1 MVRPLRAVFVV
12 PYPPGLAGGQRYRFE
27 QWLRL
32 IPEGRVES
40 SIVPLWRERDYAML
54 WAPGRTGAKMAATC
68 FAALRRLSQLR
79 AAKRADV
86 VWLYREAF
94 PLGPPVADLLVERGA
109 PTVLDFDDAIWIR
122 TSSAANRWVERLKQP
137 SKVATVASQAAIVTV
152 GNAYLASWAQR
163 FAQRVVILPTTL
175 DVERCQPSYEH
186 LGVNR
191 PVVVGWVGSPTTGSH
206 LQLID
211 TVLERLS
218 GDPRIELRLIGA
230 PRLVLNR
237 APSVVVRPWQA
248 ASEEADIGSLDIG
261 LMPLPDDEWARG
273 KCGFKALHYMAHG
286 VPPVVSPVGVNA
298 EIVEHGVNGLHAT
311 SDEEWLEG
319 IALLAKDPGLRSEL
333 GRAARETVVERF
345 SGQRWAGRFVEV
357 LEEAASLR

>member
-1 MVRPLRAVFVV
+1 MARPLRAVFVV

-32 IPEGRVES
+32 VPEGRVEA
-40 SIVPLWRERDYAML
+40 SIAPLWRERDYAML
-54 WAPGRTGAKMAATC
+54 WEPGGTGAKVAATC
-68 FAALRRLSQLR
+68 SAALRRLQQVRSAR
-79 AAKRADV
+79 RADV

-163 FAQRVVILPTTL
+163 FARRVVILPTTL
-175 DVERCQPSYEH
+175 DVERCGPGH
-186 LGVNR
+186 DRLGEGR
-191 PVVVGWVGSPTTGSH
+191 RVVVGWIGSPTTGSH
-206 LQLID
+206 LRLVEE
-211 TVLERLS
+211 VLEQVSR
-218 GDPRIELRLIGA
+218 DPGIELRLIGA
-230 PRLVLNR
+230 PRLVLER
-237 APSVVVRPWQA
+237 APSVVVRPWNA
-248 ASEEADIGSLDIG
+248 ASEEADVASLDIG

-298 EIVEHGVNGLHAT
+298 EIVEHGLNGLHAT
-311 SDEEWLEG
+311 SDEEWLVAIG
-319 IALLAKDPGLRSEL
+319 RLAEDPGLRSQL
-333 GRAARETVVERF
+333 GRAARRTVVERF
-345 SGQRWAGRFVEV
+345 SGQRWASRFVEV